1 MNVLNQSADE
11 EELFLL
17 SLALCLRNLSLE
29 KRSEVEIKFLTALHR
44 AEFS

>member
-17 SLALCLRNLSLE
+17 SLAPCLRNLSRE
-29 KRSEVEIKFLTALHR
+29 KRSEVEIEFLTTLHR